1 MPNGLSGAAS
11 WGDGMSVRTVFAYGI
26 ETEMLD
32 CDRCEEASEPFDS
45 AIDMGWSWL
54 PNEDFALCD
63 ECHQDLVDIG
73 QDVIT
78 NLLAGDAGTDKRWA
92 NARI

>member
-1 MPNGLSGAAS
+1 M
-11 WGDGMSVRTVFAYGI
+11 RIVFAYGI
-26 ETEMLD
+26 ETEILD
-32 CDRCEEASEPFDS
+32 CDRCEDASAQFDEAIE
-45 AIDMGWSWL
+45 AGWSWL

-78 NLLAGDAGTDKRWA
+78 NLLAGDAGTDMRWA

>member
-1 MPNGLSGAAS
+1 
-11 WGDGMSVRTVFAYGI
+11 MSVRTVFAYGM
-26 ETEMLD
+26 ETEILD
-32 CDRCEEASEPFDS
+32 CDRCESASEPFDS

-78 NLLAGDAGTDKRWA
+78 NLLAGDAGTDTRWA
-92 NARI
+92 NAR

>member
-1 MPNGLSGAAS
+1 MCALYSPTAS
-11 WGDGMSVRTVFAYGI
+11 KLKCWIATDARN
-26 ETEMLD
+26 
-32 CDRCEEASEPFDS
+32 ASEPFDS

-78 NLLAGDAGTDKRWA
+78 NLLAGDAAPDKRLL
-92 NARI
+92 